1 METVSRT
8 QLKGI
13 KNSDKKKPA
22 TCRCYKALTG
32 AFLWS
37 ICVICIMIL
46 CLSARKESELEKQRR
61 EEERLL
67 EAVAEKRALMAV
79 SELAR
84 GVQYEE
90 PVVTAWRPPKRILA
104 MDNKRH
110 ERVRKKYK

>member
-1 METVSRT
+1 M
-8 QLKGI
+8 L
-13 KNSDKKKPA
+13 
-22 TCRCYKALTG
+22 
-32 AFLWS
+32 
-37 ICVICIMIL
+37 IMMS

-90 PVVTAWRPPKRILA
+90 PVVTAWRPPKRVLA

-110 ERVRKKYK
+110 DRVRKKYK